1 MTIHRTI
8 YEKSV
13 FVDTG
18 AFVAL
23 IDGDDPKHAIA
34 KSCIENIRSQKY
46 PIFVSN
52 VTIIETHK
60 RVLFDLG
67 YKQAFAFLVD
77 IYSGRFNILR
87 LTKEDEYEA
96 KRIIEVFSDQSFTF
110 ADAINFSL
118 MKRKGILKAFA
129 FDKHYSIFG
138 FEKIP
143 LIY

>member
-1 MTIHRTI
+1 M
-8 YEKSV
+8 
-13 FVDTG
+13 DTG

-23 IDGDDPKHAIA
+23 IDDTDPQHVIA
-34 KSCIENIRSQKY
+34 KSCIGDIKSKKY
-46 PIFVSN
+46 PIYVSN
-52 VTIIETHK
+52 VTIVETHK

-67 YKQAFAFLVD
+67 YRPAFAFLTDV
-77 IYSGRFNILR
+77 YSGRFNILR
-87 LTKEDEYEA
+87 LIKEDECEA
-96 KRIIEVFSDQSFTF
+96 KRIIEVFSDQKFTL

-143 LIY
+143 PFY